1 MKYILERLTTY
12 FTSIPDQVRE
22 KKWFVWLFFIIT
34 TVIIGVGIKDAKFDM
49 TIDSWFTE
57 DDPIKVALNQFRN
70 QFGSEDGIYLV
81 YKAKDGDIFSYQSLK
96 AVQGIRDEIL
106 NFRLRLEPG
115 ETSMLDRIE
124 KVETIVSAN
133 VLNVQNDILISKK
146 FIGQQ
151 IPSSR
156 EERERL
162 RKLAL
167 KQKDFSL
174 LYHSKDFQYGGI
186 FIRTDLGTI
195 PLDQEP
201 EISIEDADDEEEEVA
216 MEMDE
221 SAVFE
226 NVKFKPVEMGTYLGL
241 MAAINQ
247 VIHKPE
253 FQNHLEYFPVGNAP
267 LMDIMMEM
275 MEEMGPMYLGMIL
288 IIVILLW
295 VLFRSFSA
303 VLWPITIIVLSAIW
317 TVGLMGWFGVV
328 MTTMLILTIMLI
340 LAVGTADAIHI
351 ISGYLYFRNHKGED
365 HHRALKSAYHKSAL
379 PCLLTSITTMI
390 GMFALSISPISHIT
404 TFGYTSAMG
413 VGFAYL
419 FSIYLLPLMLDLWSP
434 VKNPT
439 PKREKPSPVLS
450 SIRTQYLRFK
460 IAIPDFSVLLQ
471 KRLDKILPFVEKRP
485 LSIALFFLSIFIIC
499 VYGATQVRI
508 DSNIS
513 EAVKE
518 GHILKVI
525 YDTVDK
531 NMMGSQNME
540 ILIDVGEVD
549 GVQDPDILKAM
560 DLFQKELIKKHVGL
574 VVRTYS
580 LANVVKDAFQLLN
593 ENQEEMY
600 KIPVKKDVLIQT
612 LFLFNNAN
620 PEDRRR
626 LVSDNYSKTHI
637 SVQLYNSGSYQYIEF
652 FKAVQEDMKKHF
664 DPFKDKYPQ
673 MEISITGGLALMMEL
688 MDYISW
694 TQLKSL
700 ALAISIISL
709 ILIFIFGSFR
719 VGAMAIIPNL
729 IPATITFGLLGL
741 FDIPL
746 DSDTIIIAP
755 VIIGIAVDD
764 TIHFISHYRSEVIK
778 DGNIHRAIKNSI
790 QEVGQAITFTSVILG
805 LGFLIMATSSYL
817 SMVKVGAFGSLAIF
831 VALLCD
837 LFLLPAFILI
847 LKPTFL
853 SSKEKAEV
861 KNSRNDI

>member
-1 MKYILERLTTY
+1 MKHILKGLTSY
-12 FTSIPDQVRE
+12 FTAIPDQIRD
-22 KKWFVWLFFIIT
+22 KRWFMWGFFFIATIL
-34 TVIIGVGIKDAKFDM
+34 IGYGISKAKFDM
-49 TIDSWFTE
+49 TMDSWFSE
-57 DDPIKVALNQFRN
+57 DDPIKIALTEFRN

-81 YKAKDGDIFSYQSLK
+81 YKAKDGDIFSYESLK
-96 AVQGIRDEIL
+96 AVQGIRNDIL
-106 NFRLRLEPG
+106 NFRLKLKEG

-133 VLNVQNDILISKK
+133 VLTVKNNLLISKQL
-146 FIGQQ
+146 IGSHIPTSQEAREALRQQ
-151 IPSSR
+151 
-156 EERERL
+156 
-162 RKLAL
+162 AL
-167 KQKDFSL
+167 KQKDFAL
-174 LYHSKDFQYGGI
+174 LYYSKDFQYGGI

-195 PLDQEP
+195 PLDQA
-201 EISIEDADDEEEEVA
+201 SSSSNEEMEEVEDEA
-216 MEMDE
+216 FSMEVDE
-221 SAVFE
+221 SAVVE
-226 NVKFKPVEMGTYLGL
+226 TAKFKPVEMDTYLGL
-241 MAAINQ
+241 MSAVKG
-247 VIHKPE
+247 VIQKPE
-253 FQNHLEYFPVGNAP
+253 YQDHLEYFPVGNAP
-267 LMDIMMEM
+267 LMDIMIEM
-275 MEEMGPMYLGMIL
+275 MEEMGPMYMGMIL
-288 IIVILLW
+288 IIITLLW

-303 VLWPITIIVLSAIW
+303 VLWPITIIILSAVW
-317 TVGLMGWFGVV
+317 TVGIMGWFGVV
-328 MTTMLILTIMLI
+328 MTTMLILTVMLI

-351 ISGYLYFRNHKGED
+351 ISGYLYFRNHKRQD
-365 HHRALKSAYHKSAL
+365 HQQALTSAYHKSAL

-390 GMFALSISPISHIT
+390 GMFALSVSPISHIT

-434 VKNPT
+434 VKAST
-439 PKREKPSPVLS
+439 PKKDTTIPILS
-450 SIRTQYLRFK
+450 SVRSGYLK
-460 IAIPDFSVLLQ
+460 LKTLVPDFSLLLQ

-485 LSIALFFLSIFIIC
+485 ASITLFFLSIFMVC

-525 YDTVDK
+525 YDTVDQH
-531 NMMGSQNME
+531 MMGSQNME
-540 ILIDVGEVD
+540 ILIDVGQID
-549 GVQDPDILKAM
+549 GVQDPEVLKAM
-560 DLFQKELIKKHVGL
+560 ELFQQDLEEKHKEL
-574 VVRTYS
+574 VVRTHS
-580 LANVVKDAFQLLN
+580 LTNIVKDAFKIIN
-593 ENQEEMY
+593 ENREDMY
-600 KIPVKKDVLIQT
+600 RIPEDKDVLTQT

-626 LVSDNYSKTHI
+626 LVSDNYRKTHI

-652 FKAVQEDMKKHF
+652 FKAAKADMKRRF
-664 DPFKDKYPQ
+664 DPLKERYP
-673 MEISITGGLALMMEL
+673 ELETSITGGLALMMEL

-700 ALAISIISL
+700 ALAISIISV

-719 VGAMAIIPNL
+719 VGFMAIIPNL

-778 DGNIHRAIKNSI
+778 DGDIHRAIKNSL
-790 QEVGQAITFTSVILG
+790 QEVGQAITFTSIILG

-831 VALLCD
+831 MALLCD
-837 LFLLPAFILI
+837 LFLLPAFILL

-853 SSKEKAEV
+853 SHKEKKALASS
-861 KNSRNDI
+861 KG